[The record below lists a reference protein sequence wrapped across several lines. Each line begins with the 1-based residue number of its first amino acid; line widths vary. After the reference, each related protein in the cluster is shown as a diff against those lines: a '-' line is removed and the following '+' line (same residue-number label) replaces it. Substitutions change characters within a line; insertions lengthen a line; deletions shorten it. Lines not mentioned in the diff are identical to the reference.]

1 MATIKT
7 FIKTTKN
14 NFAIVEV
21 DEDAYS
27 SAIVDLEAKKRA
39 AELEL
44 VRLSVNLS
52 NLASY
57 IENTI
62 RIACEL
68 GSYWNGGDFEVYHKI
83 QKLVFPEGALWDHEN
98 RRFRTDGMNSV
109 ASYLF

>member
-1 MATIKT
+1 MATIKS

-52 NLASY
+52 NIASY
-57 IENTI
+57 IEKSI
-62 RIACEL
+62 RIACKL
-68 GSYWNGGDFEVYHKI
+68 RSYWVMAILKCITKSKN
-83 QKLVFPEGALWDHEN
+83 
-98 RRFRTDGMNSV
+98 
-109 ASYLF
+109 